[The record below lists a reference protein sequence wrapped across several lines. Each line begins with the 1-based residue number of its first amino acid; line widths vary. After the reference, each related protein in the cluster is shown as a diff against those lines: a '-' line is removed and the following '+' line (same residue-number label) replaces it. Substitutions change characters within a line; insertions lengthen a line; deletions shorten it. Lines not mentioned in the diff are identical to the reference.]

1 PPLTEGRQDTMDST
15 WRVGFNPLTWYMT
28 PAGSGRAAAPPLPE
42 IYRRIRAAGFDAVHA
57 EVPDGMSV
65 PDYQALLADTGLAP
79 APGYFQARFSD
90 PAAAR
95 EAVES
100 GRRAAAQHTAL
111 GLSRIF
117 IADQFGAQP
126 RVAVPAQ
133 GAGFEE
139 GRLAV
144 IIDNLGVVAEAMVAE
159 GVTPCLHQHVGT
171 WIETPQETEAVLAAI
186 SPDLLLFGPD
196 TGHLAWAGGDPAAI
210 IGAHL
215 DRVGAV
221 HLKDVRAAVR
231 GEAQASGRG
240 YRETTAR
247 HVFTEPGRGDVNFA
261 DVLQVLARFDGWY
274 VVEVDVADQPTPE
287 DTARVSAEWV
297 RAQLAGERAR

>member
-1 PPLTEGRQDTMDST
+1 MNSA

-28 PAGSGRAAAPPLPE
+28 PSGSDRAGAPPLPE

-65 PDYQALLADTGLAP
+65 PDYQALLVDTGLAP

-90 PAAAR
+90 PGAAR
-95 EAVES
+95 TAVEA
-100 GRRAAAQHTAL
+100 GRRAAAQHAAL
-111 GLSRIF
+111 GLDRIF
-117 IADQFGAQP
+117 IADQFGAGP
-126 RVAVPAQ
+126 RVAAPAG
-133 GAGFEE
+133 GAGFEAE
-139 GRLAV
+139 RLRAV
-144 IIDNLGVVAEAMVAE
+144 IDNLGAVAEAMVAE

-186 SPDLLLFGPD
+186 SPRLLLFGPD
-196 TGHLAWAGGDPAAI
+196 TGHLAWAGADPAAI
-210 IGAHL
+210 IEAHL

-231 GEAQASGRG
+231 SEAQAAGRG

-247 HVFTEPGRGDVNFA
+247 HVFTEPGRGDVDFA
-261 DVLQVLARFDGWY
+261 GVLQVLARFGGWY

-287 DTARVSAEWV
+287 ETAQVSAAWV
-297 RAQLAGERAR
+297 RAQLTGREVAR